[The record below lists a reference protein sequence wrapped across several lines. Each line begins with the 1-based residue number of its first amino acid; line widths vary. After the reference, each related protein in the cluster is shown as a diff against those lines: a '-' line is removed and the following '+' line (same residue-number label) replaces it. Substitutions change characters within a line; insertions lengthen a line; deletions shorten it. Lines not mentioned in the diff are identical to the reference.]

1 MKTIIINEN
10 TERRLFELLMNESM
24 GYSSKVNAIKKYLD
38 KHFVKADIEQ
48 LNKEGD
54 MEKQPIVIMLDSKM
68 QPTEN
73 RLTLEQ
79 LYYKL
84 QYKYQNIISNKEE
97 RNKFIWN
104 TINDWFYNKITKYGN
119 LSKY

>member
-1 MKTIIINEN
+1 MKTIIINEK
-10 TERRLFELLMNESM
+10 TEKKLFEMLMNEGF
-24 GYSSKVNAIKKYLD
+24 GYSSKVAIIKKYLD
-38 KHFVKADIEQ
+38 THFVKADIEQ

-54 MEKQPIVIMLDSKM
+54 MEKKPLVIMLDSKM

-79 LYYKL
+79 LYYKI

-104 TINDWFYNKITKYGN
+104 TINDWFYNKITKNNN

>member
-10 TERRLFELLMNESM
+10 IEKKLFELLINEDY
-24 GYSSKVNAIKKYLD
+24 GYSSKVKIIKDYLNT
-38 KHFVKADIEQ
+38 HYIKADIEK
-48 LNKEGD
+48 LDDKGD
-54 MEKQPIVIMLDSKM
+54 MKKQPIVIMLDTKM

-73 RLTLEQ
+73 SLTLEQ
-79 LYYKL
+79 LYYKV
-84 QYKYQNIISNKEE
+84 QYKYQNIIPNKEE

-104 TINDWFYNKITKYGN
+104 VINDWFYNKITKNNN

>member
-10 TERRLFELLMNESM
+10 IEKKLFEMLISEGF
-24 GYSSKVNAIKKYLD
+24 GYNRKVAIIKKYLD
-38 KHFVKADIEQ
+38 THFIKATFNER
-48 LNKEGD
+48 NKEGD
-54 MEKQPIVIMLDSKM
+54 FDEKPLVIMLDTKNKASNV
-68 QPTEN
+68 T
-73 RLTLEQ
+73 LTLEQ

-84 QYKYQNIISNKEE
+84 QYKYQNIITNKVE

-104 TINDWFYNKITKYGN
+104 TVHDWYYNKITKNNN